1 MKLGVMPVFPS
12 VLIPPGYLSSGLLSP
27 IPSSQ
32 LSEDLAQS
40 QGGSKVGS
48 PRALHSGKL
57 LESCSDLAQIL
68 AKFLLCLESVSLSK
82 LVIYV

>member
-1 MKLGVMPVFPS
+1 MEKPGMMPVFPS
-12 VLIPPGYLSSGLLSP
+12 VLIPPGYLSSGLFSP

-48 PRALHSGKL
+48 PRALHSAKL
-57 LESCSDLAQIL
+57 LESCSDLAHTL
-68 AKFLLCLESVSLSK
+68 ASFLLYLESTIETIS
-82 LVIYV
+82 